1 MSHKVNAK
9 AIGAFTI
16 MAVVLLVTGIFVFGS
31 GDWFRAEY
39 DVEMVFTGSV
49 KGLTTGSP
57 ITFRGV
63 RIGQVKE
70 INLAIAEDGK
80 DIIIRVVG
88 ALIQGDDTRF
98 ANRRRLYEFL
108 DGQIKKGLRAQL
120 VAQSIVTGRL
130 QIQLEYFPLQ
140 KEGYLL
146 PDNNDNLNIPTV
158 PTDFEIVS
166 ETIKSVAEQIE
177 EIPLARI
184 SEHLDAAIRDFSK
197 VITSAKVDRSLTELN
212 ANLVQLNFLLTGI
225 NKEREPFFAQYYKT
239 AAAFQTMAN
248 NVTRAS
254 QRGEQLMKQTRGA
267 LDDLNG
273 VIVQAESTLRAFE
286 QLVEPGSDVR
296 VRMVKTLEAM
306 ERSAEQFRQLGETLE
321 RNPESVLT
329 GKKR

>member
-1 MSHKVNAK
+1 MSHKVNAR

-16 MAVVLLVTGIFVFGS
+16 LAIVLLVAGIFTFGS

-63 RIGQVKE
+63 RIGEVKE
-70 INLAIAEDGK
+70 VNLDIAEDGK

-88 ALIQGDDTRF
+88 ALAQGEDTRF
-98 ANRRRLYEFL
+98 ANRRILYEFL

-120 VAQSIVTGRL
+120 VPQSIVTGRL

-140 KEGYLL
+140 KGYLL
-146 PDNNDNLNIPTV
+146 PDDNDNLNFPTV
-158 PTDFEIVS
+158 PTDFEVVS
-166 ETIKSVAEQIE
+166 ETLKSVVKQIDG
-177 EIPLARI
+177 IPLVAI
-184 SEHLDAAIRDFSK
+184 TEHLDSAIRNFNEAVSSDK
-197 VITSAKVDRSLTELN
+197 IDRSLTELN
-212 ANLVQLNFLLTGI
+212 ASLVQLNRLLTGI
-225 NKEREPFFAQYYKT
+225 NGEREHFFEQYYQT
-239 AAAFQTMAN
+239 SAAFQKMAK

-254 QRGEQLMKQTRGA
+254 QRGERLMKQTKRA
-267 LDDLNG
+267 LDDLDG
-273 VIVQAESTLRAFE
+273 VIGQAESTLKTFE

-296 VRMVKTLEAM
+296 VRVIRTLESM
-306 ERSAEQFRQLGETLE
+306 ERSAEQFRQLGETIE